1 VGDATEIELLRAIF
15 VRQGVEPEDADL
27 EGVAAFLA
35 TILPALAELEQRIP
49 PGTRPA
55 A

>member
-15 VRQGVEPEDADL
+15 ARQGVEPEAADL
-27 EGVAAFLA
+27 EGVAAFVA
-35 TILPALAELEQRIP
+35 TIVPALAELEQRIP
-49 PGTRPA
+49 PETRPA